1 MSTTRELINN
11 FVDLEN
17 EKEFA
22 GEEDKTS
29 IETGLVEIRT
39 QLGKKAD
46 NLDKYLVEV
55 KRQESLITAEIDN
68 LMAEVK
74 RLRGRKKAVERTED
88 YFNKVLLPMI
98 VKTLGEDN
106 VFRTNTTKYTLYQTY
121 GPVEVVDED
130 MVPDTYKRAKIEIDK
145 KSAKKALI
153 EAKESGL
160 GIAGLDIN
168 KVDRIRRS

>member
-1 MSTTRELINN
+1 VTTRDLINE

-17 EKEFA
+17 EKEWA
-22 GEEDKTS
+22 DEEDKAN
-29 IETGLVEIRT
+29 IETSLVEIRT
-39 QLGKKAD
+39 KLSKKAD

-55 KRQESLITAEIDN
+55 KRQEGLIKAEIDT
-68 LMAEVK
+68 LMDEVK
-74 RLRGRKKAVERTED
+74 RLRSRKKAVERTEE

-106 VFRTNTTKYTLYQTY
+106 VFRTDTTKYTLYQTY
-121 GPVEVVDED
+121 GPVEVTDED
-130 MVPDTYKRAKIEIDK
+130 LVPDQYKRVKLEIDK
-145 KSAKKALI
+145 KGAKQAII